1 MSLKQRLFKRSCREV
16 SRLISESQERRLGW
30 FDRTVLR
37 LHMNVCDTC
46 VRYEKQLQF
55 MRRAMGRWKQYGDEP

>member
-1 MSLKQRLFKRSCREV
+1 MTLKQRLFKRSCREV

-46 VRYEKQLQF
+46 VRYEKQLQL